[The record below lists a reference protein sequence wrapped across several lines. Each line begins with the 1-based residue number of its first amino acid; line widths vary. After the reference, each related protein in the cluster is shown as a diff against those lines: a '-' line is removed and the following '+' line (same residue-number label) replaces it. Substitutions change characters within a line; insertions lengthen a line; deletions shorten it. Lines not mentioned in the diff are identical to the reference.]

1 MNPMLEMIRAS
12 VTRFIFPQL
21 CALCDDEVTQAGLCA
36 SCWSDIS
43 LISDMACAQCATPF
57 GHQQLHAICGNC
69 LKDPPTFDHAA
80 AAMTYNDG
88 SRQLLLRFKHGDRQ
102 DIAPVLANMM
112 APATLPMINKADF
125 ILPLPLH
132 RTRLLARR
140 FNQSAELC
148 RFLLQRT
155 PEHQHKYNTHI
166 LLRHKRTPPQ
176 GHKTKAQRRNAMAG
190 AFNVPADQ
198 RPMIKGK
205 HILIIDD
212 VMTTGASLSSAAN
225 TLKRAGAG
233 IISVAV
239 VARVC

>member
-1 MNPMLEMIRAS
+1 MLEMIAAS
-12 VTRFIFPQL
+12 ITRFVFPQL
-21 CALCDDEVTQAGLCA
+21 CALCDDEVTQTGLCA
-36 SCWSDIS
+36 SCWSDIN
-43 LISDMACAQCATPF
+43 LISEMACRQCGTPF
-57 GHQQLHAICGNC
+57 GHQQMQDICGNC
-69 LKDPPTFDHAA
+69 LKDPPNFDYAA

-112 APATLPMINKADF
+112 ASSTLPMIKEADF

-132 RTRLLARR
+132 RTRFLSRR

-148 RFLLQRT
+148 RFLLKHAPDHR
-155 PEHQHKYNTHI
+155 HKFSTHI

-176 GHKTKAQRRNAMAG
+176 GHKTKAQRRNAVAG

-198 RPMIKGK
+198 RPIIKGK

-212 VMTTGASLSSAAN
+212 VMTTGASLSSAAK
-225 TLKRAGAG
+225 TLKRAGAAVV
-233 IISVAV
+233 SVAV